1 MAPPQM
7 APVTVPAVTEAGG
20 EMGHRIFATF
30 SWIFLGGSLNISCT
44 RNSGQKWQY
53 SNLVDDYKVFL
64 EQFLEATVQPNPSIQ
79 NLPREWM

>member
-30 SWIFLGGSLNISCT
+30 SWSFFGRQPQHQLHLQFRTEVAIFEFGG
-44 RNSGQKWQY
+44 
-53 SNLVDDYKVFL
+53 
-64 EQFLEATVQPNPSIQ
+64 
-79 NLPREWM
+79 